1 MYKLASDSRQVESSS
16 SVPKN
21 RHSNL
26 LVLRKLD
33 YIFGFGMSPY
43 KLKVEWWI
51 RMVLARAAVCFDPA
65 SDE

>member
-26 LVLRKLD
+26 L
-33 YIFGFGMSPY
+33 S
-43 KLKVEWWI
+43 
-51 RMVLARAAVCFDPA
+51 A
-65 SDE
+65 